1 MLAWLVY
8 EKQPALCFPNVQ
20 AAFLCFQ
27 TALSE
32 ERLPENG
39 VSAKQKRSFDG
50 VKTDLCFAFPAAA
63 RIHAGFF
70 RQALDFGRLIGG
82 QYQRGG
88 IVDDVHNLPCVA
100 VDG

>member
-1 MLAWLVY
+1 MGDGVVGY

-20 AAFLCFQ
+20 AAFLYFQ
-27 TALSE
+27 AALSE

-63 RIHAGFF
+63 RIHSSFF
-70 RQALDFGRLIGG
+70 GQAFDFGYLFGG
-82 QYQRGG
+82 
-88 IVDDVHNLPCVA
+88 
-100 VDG
+100 